1 MLAEALGRGQEWLGR
16 EELTRLARAYG
27 LPVVAAGHDAD
38 GQGAHGTAPG
48 GTELRIGVT
57 QDPAFGAVVA
67 CAAGGAMA
75 GLRDD
80 VAVRLVPLDSGDA
93 EGMLRSLRL
102 HPILAGPH
110 DDRDAGIRAVA
121 AVVRRVAALADA
133 HPEVRELAA
142 EPVIAHPEGV
152 VITDL
157 RVRVAPAA
165 ARSWAPD
172 SVRDPY

>member
-27 LPVVAAGHDAD
+27 LPVLAAGHDAD
-38 GQGAHGTAPG
+38 GPGAPG

-75 GLRDD
+75 GLLDD

-93 EGMLRSLRL
+93 EAMLRSLRL

-110 DDRDAGIRAVA
+110 GDRDAGIRAVA

-172 SVRDPY
+172 SVRVPY